1 MKRIDRVN
9 QNLGGTQCPQ
19 VQGKIL
25 LKKLNNDVNC
35 VFPPDR
41 ANEHAIMVPKT
52 TSNLQST
59 PIHFEA
65 RGTSKTAEKH
75 LANSQ
80 RKISLYTSKI
90 NEFTN

>member
-19 VQGKIL
+19 VQGKNL

-59 PIHFEA
+59 PKNSL
-65 RGTSKTAEKH
+65 RGKRHVKNGRETSGQQPKK
-75 LANSQ
+75 N
-80 RKISLYTSKI
+80 
-90 NEFTN
+90 FTIYE